1 MRKVEVT
8 KREFVLRD
16 EIIGVIEKTVT
27 RFGTSGKV
35 DCPKRYI
42 GKRVY
47 LLICA
52 DEND

>member
-16 EIIGVIEKTVT
+16 EIIGIIETRVT
-27 RFGTSGKV
+27 PFGTSGKV
-35 DCPKRYI
+35 GCPKQYI

-47 LLICA
+47 LLICP
-52 DEND
+52 E